1 MHLIPK
7 FEILGSGIFELVL
20 DFGDGLDETF
30 EQDFEFSLFVVS
42 DETVDVGFVFVC
54 TGDLID
60 KLLSKGVKEL
70 FEHGSTIDGFKAS
83 NQVRDISA
91 TGHIVDIEFFIGNL
105 SEVLDEGG
113 LAASSFTDEQ
123 GTLVDLGLMANGQS
137 LQNSQ

>member
-1 MHLIPK
+1 MHFIPK
-7 FEILGSGIFELVL
+7 FEILLSGIFVLVF

-30 EQDFEFSLFVVS
+30 EEDFEFSLFVVS
-42 DETVDVGFVFVC
+42 DETVEVGFVFVC

-70 FEHGSTIDGFKAS
+70 LEHGSTIDGFKAS

-105 SEVLDEGG
+105 RQILDEGG
-113 LAASSFTDEQ
+113 LATTSFTDEQ
-123 GTLVDLGLMANGQS
+123 GTLVD
-137 LQNSQ
+137 